1 MKKIKSYA
9 LTLFTAFLFTGIASC
24 SSNEEENPTYN
35 IYGTWECIE
44 TADNSYD
51 YSIRPDRLF
60 KFLNTEDYYA
70 DGMNW
75 GQKCFIGT
83 AEEGFRI
90 DITTEDNRY
99 YSYYTFD
106 PTEKEWDDGGY
117 TYHLDGNKLTI
128 IEYDLDRWTGTI
140 TVEGDI
146 MTFNYTYQ
154 NWIYGPN
161 EIVSESKPYVSKLQR
176 RR

>member
-1 MKKIKSYA
+1 MKKIKLYV
-9 LTLFTAFLFTGIASC
+9 LTLFTTFLIAGAASC
-24 SSNEEENPTYN
+24 NNEEENPTYN

-44 TADNSYD
+44 TVDDSY
-51 YSIRPDRLF
+51 YGSIRLGKLY

-90 DITTEDNRY
+90 RGGDGNYHTTA
-99 YSYYTFD
+99 D
-106 PTEKEWDDGGY
+106 PTEEEWNDTDGY
-117 TYHLDGNKLTI
+117 TYYLDGNKFTI
-128 IEYDLDRWTGTI
+128 IECDLDRWTGTI

-154 NWIYGPN
+154 DWIYGPN